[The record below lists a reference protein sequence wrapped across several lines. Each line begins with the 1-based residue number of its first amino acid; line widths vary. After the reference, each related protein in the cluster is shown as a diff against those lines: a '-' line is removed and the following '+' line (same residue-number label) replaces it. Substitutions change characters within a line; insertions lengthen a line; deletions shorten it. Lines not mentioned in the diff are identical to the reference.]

1 MMEILDKE
9 TKGDDGETEGNGH
22 QDYEGHWLLHDM
34 GLRGIGFVLDGCH
47 FIQVTQVMQQIIDR
61 LVALILV
68 SPDGTH
74 YNRC

>member
-1 MMEILDKE
+1 MMEILEKE
-9 TKGDDGETEGNGH
+9 TNGNDGEKEGNGYH
-22 QDYEGHWLLHDM
+22 DYKDHWLLHDM
-34 GLRGIGFVLDGCH
+34 SLRGIGFVLGGCH
-47 FIQVTQVMQQIIDR
+47 FIQVTQVIQQIIDR